1 MQEETIAAVATA
13 MGEGSIGII
22 RLSGSNAWQVGQ
34 SLFRKAS
41 GKKLEIAEP
50 RKAIYGYIEE
60 PASQDKIDEAL
71 LLFMPGP
78 HSYTG
83 EDVLEFQLHGSA
95 QSLSKTLELALLE
108 SGVRLAEPGE
118 FTRRAFLNGRLDLSQ
133 AEAVIDVIRARTD
146 RSLKAAAGQLGGA
159 LSQKMAELIGEL
171 LPLIGRLEVV
181 IEYPEDGLEETYLPQ
196 VAVETQVILEKVS
209 ALRESGREGRILR
222 EGLATAIIGR
232 PNVGKSSLLNYLLGE
247 ERAIVT
253 AIAGTTRDIIEEYL
267 SLGGIPLKLIDTAGI
282 RETLDPIEQIGVSRS
297 KKALKEAQLV
307 LAVLDGTADPSEEE
321 LHLIGEAGSE
331 RTIVLLNKSDL
342 PESSEKTGQIQDQLR
357 ENGYEGPILSI
368 SAQTGLGFSELSK
381 VVENWAM
388 KEGALSE
395 GSPLVTNAR
404 QIAALVG
411 AETALKDALDALV
424 KNMPPDCILVD
435 LREALAK
442 IGEISGQAVSEDII
456 THIFSQ
462 FCLGK

>member
-1 MQEETIAAVATA
+1 MQEETIAAIATA

-60 PASQDKIDEAL
+60 SASQDKIDEAL

-159 LSQKMAELIGEL
+159 LAQKMAELTSEL
-171 LPLIGRLEVV
+171 MPLIGRLEVV

-196 VAVETQVILEKVS
+196 VAAETQVILEKVS

-307 LAVLDGTADPSEEE
+307 LAVLDSTTVPNSEE
-321 LHLIGEAGSE
+321 LRLISEAGSE
-331 RTIVLLNKSDL
+331 RTLVLLNKSDL
-342 PESSEKTGQIQDQLR
+342 PESTEKIGQIWSQLR
-357 ENGYEGPILSI
+357 EIGHEGPILSV
-368 SAQTGLGFSELSK
+368 SAQTGSGFLELSK
-381 VVENWAM
+381 AVENWAM

-395 GSPLVTNAR
+395 GSPFVTNAR
-404 QIAALVG
+404 QIAALAG
-411 AETALKDALDALV
+411 AETALKDALCALESGI
-424 KNMPPDCILVD
+424 PPDCILVD